1 MLHVLLSEKNEKNR
15 PAKVNVKKILSV
27 KWQWVCHKDLKGT
40 FNFLLLDK
48 AQKIQVYL
56 HWMIGAVF
64 HWVKKVPS
72 YDQ

>member
-40 FNFLLLDK
+40 FNFLPLAK
-48 AQKIQVYL
+48 TQKIQVYL